1 MDLTPVKRSI
11 WRWKEKEELNWKCH
25 WQNQKVQFRKKH
37 ILNAL
42 DFFYE
47 LLLTMTSSALQSFR
61 WISVLFF
68 ILFFYFAILS
78 STKYSSPQMDW
89 FSVLFM
95 PLPLA
100 HCCNYRIFYRIFYW
114 IFSHNHFKRCSKE
127 LYFISLFICN
137 DYSCFFLCHWH
148 CFNIEECKARAHGR
162 EQFSNW
168 KPLFIVSVFIP
179 KSQAAFHS
187 KNLKLL
193 RTKFHLWP
201 SITFT
206 VHTNNVFE
214 KKNCNWFWDRVGI
227 NRSRQI
233 HLSIPKMDDTHYTE
247 LWKSQEAIFNL
258 FKQFKLASYLFRGKK
273 VCSW

>member
-1 MDLTPVKRSI
+1 M
-11 WRWKEKEELNWKCH
+11 H
-25 WQNQKVQFRKKH
+25 YKVF
-37 ILNAL
+37 
-42 DFFYE
+42 DGFPYFF
-47 LLLTMTSSALQSFR
+47 SSF
-61 WISVLFF
+61 FF
-68 ILFFYFAILS
+68 ISQFYLQQNIHRLKWIDFPCFLCHCRLLIVVTIEFSIEFSIEFFLTTILKDAQKSFILS
-78 STKYSSPQMDW
+78 VFLYVTTTVA
-89 FSVLFM
+89 FS
-95 PLPLA
+95 
-100 HCCNYRIFYRIFYW
+100 
-114 IFSHNHFKRCSKE
+114 
-127 LYFISLFICN
+127 
-137 DYSCFFLCHWH
+137 CHWH

-258 FKQFKLASYLFRGKK
+258 FKQFKLVSYLFRGKK